1 MSEHLERDP
10 NRIGFSPCVAV
21 LFLFYVIGMHMYGV
35 CASVFVVDAGLREE
49 IIVKSNANERKKE
62 KRCKLHRILR
72 IVTSAES

>member
-1 MSEHLERDP
+1 
-10 NRIGFSPCVAV
+10 
-21 LFLFYVIGMHMYGV
+21 MYGV

-62 KRCKLHRILR
+62 KRWKLHRILR